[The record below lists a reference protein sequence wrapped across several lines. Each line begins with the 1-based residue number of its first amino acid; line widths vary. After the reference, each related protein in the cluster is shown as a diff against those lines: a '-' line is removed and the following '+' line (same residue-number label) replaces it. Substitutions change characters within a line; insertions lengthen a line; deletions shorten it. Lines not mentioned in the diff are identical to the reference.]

1 MKTIPYATLLMAL
14 AYFANALPQTPGE
27 GCDSV
32 AICNDV
38 CGKQGM
44 VSSIYQAFLAFLL
57 FVGVNP
63 DYEAYR
69 NVADPRVKGTTR
81 PIASVFLSDHDTM
94 IDMHLPIARNLDPE
108 YSTLLLF
115 KFCIKIVQR

>member
-14 AYFANALPQTPGE
+14 AYFANALPQTPEE

-44 VSSIYQAFLAFLL
+44 KRGGSSCTGNNSANC
-57 FVGVNP
+57 VCVP
-63 DYEAYR
+63 
-69 NVADPRVKGTTR
+69 K
-81 PIASVFLSDHDTM
+81 
-94 IDMHLPIARNLDPE
+94 
-108 YSTLLLF
+108 
-115 KFCIKIVQR
+115 